1 MMNVT
6 REVILD
12 LLPVYL
18 AGEASADTRRL
29 VEEYL
34 EQDPALAETV
44 RREPALESLGQA
56 AASPLPPPPPDVEVR
71 SLRRTRSMIAWQRRL
86 FGFGI
91 GFTAIA
97 ATTKIT
103 FRQGRIDE
111 VRFLIRDFPAQFGVA
126 AVLAVVC
133 WGGYFLLRR
142 RLRTGTR

>member
-18 AGEASADTRRL
+18 AGEASPDTRRL

-44 RREPALESLGQA
+44 RSQPPLEKLGPAA
-56 AASPLPPPPPDVEVR
+56 VSPLPPDIELR

-103 FRQGRIDE
+103 FRQGRIDD
-111 VRFLIRDFPAQFGVA
+111 VRFLIRDFPAQFGAA
-126 AVLAVVC
+126 AVLAMLC
-133 WGGYFLLRR
+133 WGGYFLLRH
-142 RLRTGTR
+142 RLRTGKP